1 MNNLIND
8 GAKQNL
14 ETKKSVLQ
22 NQKTETPAK

>member
-1 MNNLIND
+1 MNDLIYD

-22 NQKTETPAK
+22 NPKTKAPV